1 LSYINKQDLLDELG
15 ESKLIQ
21 LTDNTRSGVVDSS
34 RVAKAIS
41 YAVGTFDSY
50 ARTRYTLP
58 VPATEKV
65 KSVCLDLAVFNLI
78 KGRATYDEGVYKV
91 RRDAHDD
98 AMKFLQALQSGKAA
112 LDIPA
117 AEETAVLPASPDT
130 VLRSNSSTIFTDTKL
145 SRY

>member
-1 LSYINKQDLLDELG
+1 MSYIEQQDLVDELG
-15 ESKLIQ
+15 EDKLIQ
-21 LTDNTRSGVVDSS
+21 LTDNTRSRVVDTA

-41 YAVGTFDSY
+41 YAVGTFEAY

-65 KSVCLDLAVFNLI
+65 KSLCLDLAVFNLI

-112 LDIPA
+112 LDVPA
-117 AEETAVLPASPDT
+117 AQETATLPASPDR
-130 VLRSNSSTIFTDTKL
+130 VLRGNSNTVFTDGKL
-145 SRY
+145 STY